1 MLCIIAP
8 AKRIK
13 TDEVFMS
20 SRHQPFFLEDS
31 RKLLPTL
38 KALNQEQLR
47 RLLKCSPQIAEEA
60 RKQYQILDLNKEG
73 TPAILSYDGIQYQ
86 TMAPH
91 VFTDEQLDYVE
102 RHVRILS
109 GFYGLLRPLDGIH
122 PHRLE
127 MDSPLKTSAFRS
139 LYEFWGDRLYQHLAQ
154 SDSVL
159 IDLASAQHARS
170 VSRYAASPV
179 RYIKCWFYEETGMG
193 LREKGVYVKIARGE
207 MIRYL
212 AEIRAE
218 NPEQLKT
225 FNRRGYRY
233 QAELSNDHNFVF
245 TRDKGE
251 TYETKNRN
259 YRGGRR

>member
-13 TDEVFMS
+13 TDEVFIS
-20 SRHQPFFLEDS
+20 PRHQPFFLEDS

-127 MDSPLKTSAFRS
+127 MDSPLRTPAFRS

-159 IDLASAQHARS
+159 IDLASAQQDRKS
-170 VSRYAASPV
+170 VV
-179 RYIKCWFYEETGMG
+179 
-193 LREKGVYVKIARGE
+193 
-207 MIRYL
+207 
-212 AEIRAE
+212 
-218 NPEQLKT
+218 
-225 FNRRGYRY
+225 
-233 QAELSNDHNFVF
+233 
-245 TRDKGE
+245 
-251 TYETKNRN
+251 
-259 YRGGRR
+259 